1 MGKKTVL
8 VTGAS
13 GGIGAACVRRLSDR
27 YTVLA
32 HANRGTEKVQALCR
46 ELCDLGRDVHAVRA
60 DLTKSGEVREMAEE
74 ILSLYHGLY
83 GLVHCAGIAH
93 TGLLMDMT
101 DEEWDRVLSTNL
113 SSAFYL
119 CRAFLP
125 EMIRRQSGA
134 IVLISSMWG
143 VAGASCEAA
152 YSASKAGLIGLG
164 KALSREYGLSG
175 IRVNCVTP
183 GVIDTAMM
191 ASYTEADRTE
201 LAETASLGRIGTPE
215 EVAGICR
222 FLLGEEAS
230 FITGQVIGVDGGF
243 L

>member
-1 MGKKTVL
+1 
-8 VTGAS
+8 
-13 GGIGAACVRRLSDR
+13 
-27 YTVLA
+27 
-32 HANRGTEKVQALCR
+32 
-46 ELCDLGRDVHAVRA
+46 
-60 DLTKSGEVREMAEE
+60 
-74 ILSLYHGLY
+74 
-83 GLVHCAGIAH
+83 
-93 TGLLMDMT
+93 MDMT

-125 EMIRRQSGA
+125 EMIRRQSGS

-164 KALSREYGLSG
+164 KALSREYGPSG

-191 ASYTEADRTE
+191 AAYSEADRAE

-215 EVAGICR
+215 DVAGICR
-222 FLLGEEAS
+222 FLLGSEAL

>member
-1 MGKKTVL
+1 MGRTVL

-13 GGIGAACVRRLSDR
+13 GGIGEACVRRLSESF
-27 YTVLA
+27 TVLA
-32 HANRGTEKVQALCR
+32 HANSGVEKVRTLCS
-46 ELCDLGRDVHAVRA
+46 ELCERGRDVHAVQA
-60 DLTKSGEVREMAEE
+60 DLRRSGEVREMADE

-83 GLVHCAGIAH
+83 GLVHCAGIAY
-93 TGLLMDMT
+93 TGMLMDMT
-101 DEEWDRVLSTNL
+101 DEDWDRVIGTNL

-125 EMIRRQSGA
+125 EMTRRRAGA
-134 IVLISSMWG
+134 IVLVSSMWG
-143 VAGASCEAA
+143 QVGASCEAA

-164 KALSREYGLSG
+164 KALSREYGPSN
-175 IRVNCVTP
+175 IRVNCVAP

-191 ASYTEADRTE
+191 AGYSSEDRAE
-201 LAETASLGRIGTPE
+201 LAETASLGRLGTPE
-215 EVAGICR
+215 EVAGLCA
-222 FLLGEEAS
+222 FLMGEEAS